1 VSDTQAIPEI
11 RTVEVQ
17 VQGDHLQSL
26 ARARD
31 AVSAISELVW
41 NGLDE
46 DATSVRVQLV
56 SNNINGLESIRVV
69 DNGNGMPYDDG
80 IHAFGNLGGS
90 LKRIRVKTPGGRLRH
105 GKLGKGRF
113 RAFAL
118 GERVDWHS
126 RYRSDGGI
134 REYDITGRRDALGKF
149 QFTQPHATTG
159 GTGVEVKVSNLD
171 HRFTSLEKQGAVE
184 SITKHFALYLRQY
197 PEVQLWY
204 DGTRVD
210 PSLYEERVDDIKL
223 PKITL
228 PDARVIDAELTI
240 IEWNIIATEHALYL
254 CDGNGFTLS
263 EGPAGIHASG
273 FSFTAYLKSD
283 YFRELDDAGSLV
295 LDELHPGLKAVL
307 DRAKLAL
314 REHFRARAAEK
325 ATTVVEDW
333 KRQDVYP
340 YVGQPS
346 TPLETLERQVFDVTA
361 MQVHTYLPAFDDT
374 DAKQKRFMFRLLKEA
389 LSTSPRSLQEIFM
402 AVLDLPKEKME
413 DLARLLQ
420 QTSLEAILNAARMV
434 ANRLEFLAG
443 LRALVFDPE
452 VSKAVRERSQLHRL
466 VAEHTWI
473 FGEAFNI
480 SADDEELTTV
490 LKRHV
495 DAKVIELLGRHPVRR
510 DDGTKAIIDLMLS
523 RSIPQND
530 PLQREHLI
538 VELKR
543 PSVAVTQDAVAQT
556 KSYAEAITEDA
567 RFRDTSTRWVFWVVS
582 SEVQAS
588 VRRDSNQQGRP
599 AGLLSQPEGTP
610 YSIWVKSWGEIIQ
623 DNEARLK
630 FVQERLQ
637 YQVTEV
643 SGLDYL
649 RETHAKYIPST
660 AGGAAPEPTRRRRG
674 SPNGSPR
681 GKKRRQ

>member
-1 VSDTQAIPEI
+1 
-11 RTVEVQ
+11 

-46 DATSVRVQLV
+46 DATVVRVQLV
-56 SNNINGLESIRVV
+56 SNNIDGLERIRVI
-69 DNGNGMPYDDG
+69 DNGNGLSYEDG

-126 RYRSDGGI
+126 RYRNNGGVS
-134 REYDITGRRDALGKF
+134 EYHITGRRDSLGKF
-149 QFTQPHATTG
+149 EFTPPRDASG
-159 GTGVEVKVSNLD
+159 GTGVEVEVEVSNLD
-171 HRFTSLEKQGAVE
+171 HRFTSLEKNGAVE

-197 PEVQLWY
+197 PDVQLWY

-210 PSLYEERVDDIKL
+210 PSLYEERVDDISL

-228 PDARVIDAELTI
+228 PDGRTVDADLTI
-240 IEWNIIATEHALYL
+240 IEWNIPTEHALYL
-254 CDGNGFTLS
+254 CDANGFTLS

-273 FSFTAYLKSD
+273 FSFTACLKSE
-283 YFRELDDAGSLV
+283 YLRELDDAGALM
-295 LDELHPGLKAVL
+295 LDELHPGLKVVL
-307 DRAKLAL
+307 DRAKAAM
-314 REHFRARAAEK
+314 RDHFRARAAER

-333 KRQDVYP
+333 KRQNVYP
-340 YVGQPS
+340 YAGLPA
-346 TPLETLERQVFDVTA
+346 TTLETIERQVFDVTA

-374 DAKQKRFMFRLLKEA
+374 DAKQKRLMFRLLKEA
-389 LSTSPRSLQEIFM
+389 LSTSPQSLQEILK
-402 AVLDLPKEKME
+402 AVLDLPKDKMD
-413 DLARLLQ
+413 DLAKLLQ
-420 QTSLEAILNAARMV
+420 QTSLESILNASRMI
-434 ANRLEFLAG
+434 ANRLNFLAG

-452 VSKAVRERSQLHRL
+452 TSKAVRERSQLHRL

-473 FGEAFNI
+473 FGEAFNV
-480 SADDEELTTV
+480 SADDEDLTTV

-495 DAKVIELLGRHPVRR
+495 DPKVIELLGAHPVRR
-510 DDGTKAIIDLMLS
+510 EDGSKAVIDLMLS

-530 PLQREHLI
+530 PVQREHLV

-543 PSVAVTQDAVAQT
+543 PKVAVNQDAVAQT

-567 RFRDTSTRWVFWVVS
+567 RFRDTATRWVFWVVS
-582 SEVQAS
+582 KEVQAS
-588 VRRDSNQQGRP
+588 VRRDANQEGRP
-599 AGLLSQPEGTP
+599 AGLLSKPEGTP

-623 DNEARLK
+623 ENEARLK

-637 YQVTEV
+637 YQVTEF
-643 SGLDYL
+643 SGLEYL
-649 RETHAKYIPST
+649 RETYAKYIPPIV
-660 AGGAAPEPTRRRRG
+660 GGTSPEPKRARAHTSRQ
-674 SPNGSPR
+674 PR
-681 GKKRRQ
+681 QSREKR